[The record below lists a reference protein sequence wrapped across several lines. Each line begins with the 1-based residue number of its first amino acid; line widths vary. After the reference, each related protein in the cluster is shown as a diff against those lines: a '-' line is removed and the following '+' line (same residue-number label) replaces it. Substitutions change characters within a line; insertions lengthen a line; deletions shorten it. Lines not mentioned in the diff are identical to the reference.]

1 MNPLYL
7 DQVQASLLGGI
18 DILLLR
24 LRATAPRVAD
34 EDRQHA
40 WHLLSYSLEV
50 VAVWPTTR
58 ALLFAL
64 APPMELAGFREDW
77 LPYLEA
83 GFAQS
88 VALLDRLA
96 AAELALHIGVLKR
109 LLGQFDQAHTWL
121 AHCTEQLV
129 AHEQGAP
136 RAVLQAKVW
145 LELSRLA
152 LDTDRRI
159 ALQLAQQSLALFHT
173 LDEPRGLAIAYQ
185 ELGNIA
191 RQLGNYGE
199 AQQMFTASLQLWQT
213 LQEPRGIADALHV
226 MSLVKLDLGELPE
239 ATHLTQQRM
248 DLCRRI
254 GDRAGLASAYQ
265 VLGLIH
271 SYAGAY
277 PASAL
282 AFEESLSLWRLL
294 GDHRQI
300 GRTVT
305 FLGNAKGAQGLY
317 AAACADGELGLVLG
331 QAIHNQWGIAQAHLL
346 LGWNLLGMAAYPAA
360 EEHLQISLHL
370 FRQLGQRNDISQT
383 LVWLAYGQLGQGN
396 INQATQYLRVALQI
410 AQELNTHFPLRAALP
425 ALAVWSMQ
433 QGKIALAL
441 TWYTAAKQHPV
452 LANAQVFTDLAGQ
465 AVVQAALSLSPEE
478 HKLAEEAG
486 RLLSLHAVIAE
497 FLHESEERA

>member
-7 DQVQASLLGGI
+7 DHFQASLLGGI
-18 DILLLR
+18 EILLLR
-24 LRATAPRVAD
+24 VRATAPRVED
-34 EDRQHA
+34 EDRQQA

-50 VAVWPTTR
+50 ATVWPMTQ
-58 ALLFAL
+58 ALLLAL

-83 GFAQS
+83 GFAQG

-121 AHCTEQLV
+121 GHCTEQLA
-129 AHEQGAP
+129 AHEQDAV
-136 RAVLQAKVW
+136 RAALQAKVW

-152 LDTDRRI
+152 LDVDRRT
-159 ALQLAQQSLALFHT
+159 ALELAQQSLALYRT
-173 LDEPRGLAIAYQ
+173 LDEPRGLAIVYQ

-199 AQQMFTASLQLWQT
+199 AQQMFTTSLHLWQT

-226 MSLVKLDLGELPE
+226 MSLVKLDLGELVE
-239 ATHLTQQRM
+239 AIYLTQQRM
-248 DLCRRI
+248 DLCQRI
-254 GDRAGLASAYQ
+254 GDRSGLASAYQ

-271 SYAGAY
+271 SYAGDY

-282 AFEESLSLWRLL
+282 AFEESLSLWRRL
-294 GDHRQI
+294 GDHRQS
-300 GRTVT
+300 GRTLT

-317 AAACADGELGLVLG
+317 TEACMYGELGLAQG
-331 QAIHNQWGIAQAHLL
+331 QAIHNQWGIAQAYLL

-360 EEHLQISLHL
+360 EQYLQTSLNL

-396 INQATQYLRVALQI
+396 TNQAAQYLRTALQI
-410 AQELNTHFPLRAALP
+410 AQELKTHFPLRAALP
-425 ALAVWSMQ
+425 ALAVWAMQ

-441 TWYTAAKQHPV
+441 AWYTAAKQHPV
-452 LANAQVFTDLAGQ
+452 IANAQVFTDLAGQ
-465 AVVQAALSLSPEE
+465 AVAQAALRLSPGERN
-478 HKLAEEAG
+478 LAKSAG
-486 RLLSLHAVIAE
+486 QALRLHAVIAQ
-497 FLHESEERA
+497 FLREGEEYP